1 MNRISIFTIAALLS
15 LTAASCSKNKKTFDA
30 SGTFEADEIII
41 SAEATGTIRQ
51 FSITEGSTVTAG
63 QVIGYIDSV
72 QLYLKKKQLE
82 AQISAV
88 LSKRPNVPVQLAALR
103 EQLKTAEREQQR
115 ISSLVKSDA
124 APAKQLDDVNA
135 QVDVL
140 KKQIA
145 AQQSALE
152 ITSSGLSNDVTPL
165 QVQVEQLND
174 QLAKCR
180 LVNPVAGTVLV
191 KYAEPNEMAAAGKPL
206 YKVADLTTITLR
218 AYITSDQLA
227 LVKLNQV
234 VKVLTDDG
242 KGGMKETSGTVMWIN
257 DKAEFTPKT
266 IQTKDERANTVYAMK
281 VHVKNDGAF
290 KIGMYGEVK
299 F

>member
-1 MNRISIFTIAALLS
+1 MNRISIFTLAALFAL
-15 LTAASCSKNKKTFDA
+15 AATSCSKNKKTFDA

-41 SAEATGTIRQ
+41 SAEATGILRQ
-51 FSITEGSTVTAG
+51 FNITEGSTVTAG
-63 QVIGYIDSV
+63 QSIGYIDSV

-82 AQISAV
+82 AQINAV

-124 APAKQLDDVNA
+124 APAKQLDDINA
-135 QVDVL
+135 QVEVL
-140 KKQIA
+140 QKQIA
-145 AQQSALE
+145 AQQSSLE
-152 ITSSGLSNDVTPL
+152 ISSDGLGKDVMPL

-227 LVKLNQV
+227 LVKLNQQV
-234 VKVLTDDG
+234 TVMTDDG
-242 KGGMKETSGTVMWIN
+242 KGGMQETKGTVTWIN

-281 VHVKNDGAF
+281 VNVKNDGAL